1 MSLLTKI
8 SNLFYRRQKLLEMAA
23 IFLFLSVVA
32 FKFDNRNVKLIWS
45 NYPFIALLLAFVIVL
60 IAIIWIKIEKQKMQS
75 LIVEIKNNSSEKPS
89 ILEEKLNILSAR
101 QREVFEL
108 IIQGKSNKE
117 IITTLNIE
125 LSTLKTHINQIYKI
139 LEIKNRKE
147 AQSVG
152 RMLRKGN

>member
-1 MSLLTKI
+1 
-8 SNLFYRRQKLLEMAA
+8 MAA

-32 FKFDNRNVKLIWS
+32 FKFDNRNVTLIWS
-45 NYPFIALLLAFVIVL
+45 DYPFIALLLAFVIVL

-75 LIVEIKNNSSEKPS
+75 LIVEIKNNSSEKSS

-152 RMLRKGN
+152 RMLIKND

>member
-1 MSLLTKI
+1 
-8 SNLFYRRQKLLEMAA
+8 MAA

-45 NYPFIALLLAFVIVL
+45 DYPFIALLLAFVIVL

-75 LIVEIKNNSSEKPS
+75 LIVEIKNNSSEKTS

-152 RMLRKGN
+152 RMLIKNN

>member
-1 MSLLTKI
+1 MGLLTKI

-45 NYPFIALLLAFVIVL
+45 DYPFIALLLAFVIVL

-75 LIVEIKNNSSEKPS
+75 LIVEIKNNSSEKTS

-152 RMLRKGN
+152 RMLIKNN